1 MKKIFTIV
9 LSLSVYIASAQWTNT
24 NNTFTDSLHMPVAIA
39 ASSQRNAIVINSY
52 PDGGYFVIW
61 EDDRNT
67 ATTQT
72 DIYAQKFDAA
82 GERLWALNGVPVANG
97 TEREHFTF
105 SSNEDYRNRTYA
117 ATDSAGGFYL
127 AYASDSISSYV
138 FERVVVQHVRS
149 TGTNVFPGGYIL
161 ARSAAANLNTS
172 PLLLA
177 DGNKG
182 FFVAYKTQS
191 GNDYINVYCYNDEG
205 GNLKYYGGGRV
216 NENALQVSSVAPC
229 GIKTDVIYPGT
240 TVSDFNIWSDGYGG
254 CNVVMA
260 MNGNNGQQGNFL
272 AYNRLFRVKK
282 DCSVKTYYRN
292 TVGMACPFTKQYQK
306 DDVSMLYYITKDYQS
321 VFCTSADG
329 TQAYGYT
336 NYRLL
341 SNGYQVLDNDGYD
354 YNYPKGVV
362 VNTSGNIMIN
372 MIAVTKR
379 TLINNNTVTPFMVQG
394 IALKA
399 EKYDSIPYQ
408 RASYAN
414 PEIGFNPVEPF
425 GIDKVNNF
433 RDTILG
439 TAAYYVDFTLAGGGS
454 HVYASALMGNSG
466 VRLVRLQNLEISK
479 KVSDSFAI
487 EYKTNIL
494 SVPEKNGVAIGGEVS
509 TGFSGNNISYDQPL
523 ITITNSGQALFYI
536 REYYRSARVSPIGS
550 GAELNWGAMGRP
562 ISAGVYN
569 NSYYNLEQPVAV
581 QDTAGTAA
589 IIAWRDDKYLND
601 NSGDN
606 IFMRHLDKLDVNNY
620 TPPINPVAA
629 LYNQSGTYP
638 SNPVVLLGSS
648 KVYSNIDVY
657 NAVTRVTTTVA
668 DIKDDNYLGS
678 VITNVYQQLGAART
692 YNNQPY
698 LGRNYTFKP
707 DSLPPNASF
716 DVLLYFTTAEF
727 AALKA
732 ADVTITDPGLLTVVR
747 QPNATATAPAAYVPV
762 TGEEILSPITW
773 DSTPGGFYLRVTCK
787 GLGNFF
793 IRKIQSAALCPGGNT
808 TFSSNVTGSSYQWQV
823 SSGPNFINVA
833 NGGNYSGATTA
844 TLQVSNV
851 PASFNANR
859 YRCVVDN
866 INVSNT
872 YFLQVGNV
880 WTGAVDN
887 KWETPGNWSCGTVPD
902 ANANVIINSGT
913 VTVSSNATCRSLTL
927 NAGANVTVQTGF
939 SLDVMH

>member
-1 MKKIFTIV
+1 MKIILVLV
-9 LSLSVYIASAQWTNT
+9 LSLAAYTASAQWSNT
-24 NNTFTDSLHMPVAIA
+24 SNTFTDSLHMPVALA
-39 ASSQRNAIVINSY
+39 AASQRNSIVINSF

-67 ATTQT
+67 AAANT
-72 DIYAQKFDAA
+72 DIYAQKFDSA
-82 GERLWALNGVPVANG
+82 GRRLWALNGVPVANG
-97 TEREHFTF
+97 PLREHFTF
-105 SSNEDYRNRTYA
+105 SSNQDYRNRTYA
-117 ATDSAGGFYL
+117 ATDSAGGFYIG
-127 AYASDSISSYV
+127 YVSDSISSYV
-138 FERVVVQHVRS
+138 FERVTVQHVRS

-161 ARSAAANLNTS
+161 ARSAAPNLVTA
-172 PLLLA
+172 PQLLA

-182 FFVAYKTQS
+182 FFIAYKTQS
-191 GNDYINVYCYNDEG
+191 GNDYINVYCYSDEG

-216 NENALQVSSVAPC
+216 NENALQTSVIAPC

-240 TVSDFNIWSDGYGG
+240 TVTEYNIWSDGYGG
-254 CNVVMA
+254 CNVVIA

-282 DCSVKTYYRN
+282 DCSVKTFYRN
-292 TVGMACPFTKQYQK
+292 TVGTACPTTKQYQK
-306 DDVSMLYYITKDYQS
+306 GDVSLLYNIHIDYQS

-329 TQAYGYT
+329 QTAYSYT

-341 SNGYQVLDNDGYD
+341 SNGYQLLDNDGYD

-362 VNTSGNIMIN
+362 VSTSGNILVN

-399 EKYDSIPYQ
+399 EKYDSVPYQ
-408 RASYAN
+408 RASYSN
-414 PEIGFNPVEPF
+414 PEIGYNPIEPY
-425 GIDKVNNF
+425 GIDKINNF

-439 TAAYYVDFTLAGGGS
+439 TAAYYVDFTLAGGGP
-454 HVYASALMGNSG
+454 HIYASALMGNYG
-466 VRLVRLQNLEISK
+466 VRVVRLQNMEISK
-479 KVSDSFAI
+479 IVADSFALQ
-487 EYKTNIL
+487 YKTNIL

-523 ITITNSGQALFYI
+523 ITITNSGKALFYI

-550 GAELNWGAMGRP
+550 GAELSWGAMGRP
-562 ISAGVYN
+562 ISNGVYN
-569 NSYYNLEQPVAV
+569 NSFYNLEQPFAV
-581 QDTAGTAA
+581 QDTTGNTAV
-589 IIAWRDDKYLND
+589 IAWRDDKYLND

-606 IFMRHLDKLDVNNY
+606 IFMRHLDKLTVNNY

-657 NAVTRVTTTVA
+657 NNITGVTTTVA
-668 DIKDDNYLGS
+668 DIKDNNYLGS
-678 VITNVYQQLGAART
+678 VITNIYQQLGPART

-707 DSLPPNASF
+707 DSLPSNASF
-716 DVLLYFTTAEF
+716 DVLLYFTKAEF

-732 ADVTITDPGLLTVVR
+732 ADATIIDPSLLAVVR
-747 QPNATATAPAAYVPV
+747 QPNTTATAPDSYVPV
-762 TGEEILSPITW
+762 AGEEILSPVTW
-773 DSTPGGFYLRVTCK
+773 DSTPGGFYLKVIAK
-787 GLGNFF
+787 GLSNFF

-808 TFSSNVTGSSYQWQV
+808 NFISTVTGAAYQWQV
-823 SSGPNFINVA
+823 SSGPNFVNIA
-833 NGGNYSGATTA
+833 NGSNYSGATTT
-844 TLQVSNV
+844 TLQINNV
-851 PASFNANR
+851 PASFNTNR

-880 WTGAVDN
+880 WIGAVDN
-887 KWETPGNWSCGTVPD
+887 KWETAGNWSCGTVPD

-913 VTVSSNATCRSLTL
+913 VTVNSNAMCRSITL
-927 NAGANVTVQTGF
+927 NAGASVTVQAGF
-939 SLDVMH
+939 SLNVLH